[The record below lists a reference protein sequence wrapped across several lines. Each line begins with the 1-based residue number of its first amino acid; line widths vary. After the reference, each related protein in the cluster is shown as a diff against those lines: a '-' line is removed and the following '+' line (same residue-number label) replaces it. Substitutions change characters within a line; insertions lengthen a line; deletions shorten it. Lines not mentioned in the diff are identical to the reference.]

1 MGQGK
6 TVLIVEDHPDL
17 RELLAETLRLE
28 GWATI
33 IAAGVED
40 AIRVARAATQTT
52 TPIHVVLTDVLL
64 PPTSGA
70 ALERTFK
77 ADPVLAHI
85 PFVFMSGFEPH
96 LHEVGRE
103 RSLLKPFETTELC
116 ALLAAFAHRGPP
128 AASN

>member
-6 TVLIVEDHPDL
+6 TVLIVEDHQDL

-33 IAAGVED
+33 IAADAED
-40 AIRVARAATQTT
+40 AVRLAKMATT
-52 TPIHVVLTDVLL
+52 TATIHVVLTDVLL
-64 PPTSGA
+64 PPTSGV